1 LAVSTKSK
9 IIKLFSKMKDKITK
23 LRVEPQI
30 QQKENNEFNA
40 GFQQRSP
47 RGELAM
53 EAERRHG
60 GVRSRPSARPSGGG
74 VKFSSPVAVGF
85 GHGVWR
91 LVAAASATTA

>member
-1 LAVSTKSK
+1 MAVSTKSK

-40 GFQQRSP
+40 GLQQRSP

-53 EAERRHG
+53 ETERWVPRSRRREGLAG
-60 GVRSRPSARPSGGG
+60 GVRGG
-74 VKFSSPVAVGF
+74 
-85 GHGVWR
+85 R
-91 LVAAASATTA
+91 ASEEDVITGWSDRRGGTGA